1 MKGKREE
8 KEGLSVPIWHKAN
21 LTVKEAAAY
30 SGIGEN
36 SIREKLKDENA
47 CFAFQVGNRWL
58 INRELFDD
66 YIKGICRGR
75 AR

>member
-36 SIREKLKDENA
+36 SIREMLKDENV
-47 CFAFQVGNRWL
+47 CISFQVGNRRL

-66 YIKGICRGR
+66 YIKRLCCGR
-75 AR
+75 L

>member
-8 KEGLSVPIWHKAN
+8 KDGLSVPIWHKAN

-36 SIREKLKDENA
+36 SIREMLKYENV
-47 CFAFQVGNRWL
+47 CISFQVGNRRL

-66 YIKGICRGR
+66 YIKRLCCGR
-75 AR
+75 L